1 MILNG
6 RDLKRERLLVAEIGN
21 NHEGDAV
28 LALEMVAAA
37 AEAGADAVKIQVIE
51 PERLVRASEKER
63 VAQLSRFK
71 LPRAAIQA
79 MAELARAKGILFVAT
94 PFDPESLAEIVDLVA
109 AVKIASGDLDYV
121 QLLSAAARTGKPMIL
136 STGMGTLE
144 EVEKAVAAV
153 ALNLPAGKS
162 VFESLALL
170 HCVSA
175 YPTPLHEANLVA
187 IETLAETFGLTTGYS
202 DHTLGIEAA
211 LVAACLGARIIEKH
225 FTLDKNRASYR
236 DHALSADPAD
246 IGRLAAAIHSL
257 DKMMGDGKKRPGAS
271 EQSTLTAAR
280 RSVVAARDL
289 PAGANLTPEDLDF
302 VRPGNGL
309 PPSAARYLV
318 GRRLAA
324 PVRRHELVLE
334 KHFAAEKR
342 GNFEF

>member
-1 MILNG
+1 MILGG

-21 NHEGDAV
+21 NHEGDAA

-51 PERLVRASEKER
+51 PERLVRACEKER
-63 VAQLSRFK
+63 VAQLTRFK
-71 LPRAAIQA
+71 LPRAKIQA
-79 MAELARAKGILFVAT
+79 LAELARAKGILFVAT
-94 PFDPESLAEIVDLVA
+94 PFDPESLAEIADLVA

-144 EVEKAVAAV
+144 EVERAVAAI
-153 ALNLPAGKS
+153 ALNLPAEKT
-162 VFESLALL
+162 VFDSLALL

-187 IETLAETFGLTTGYS
+187 IETLAETFGLITGYS

-211 LVAACLGARIIEKH
+211 IVAACLGARIIEKH
-225 FTLDKNRASYR
+225 FTLDKHRASYR

-246 IGRLAAAIHSL
+246 LSRLAAAIHSL

-271 EQSTLTAAR
+271 EQNTLTAAR

-289 PAGANLTPEDLDF
+289 PAGAQLTPDDLDF

-318 GRRLAA
+318 GRRLA
-324 PVRRHELVLE
+324 VGLKRHEPVLE
-334 KHFAAEKR
+334 KQFNAEEAVGDR
-342 GNFEF
+342 Q